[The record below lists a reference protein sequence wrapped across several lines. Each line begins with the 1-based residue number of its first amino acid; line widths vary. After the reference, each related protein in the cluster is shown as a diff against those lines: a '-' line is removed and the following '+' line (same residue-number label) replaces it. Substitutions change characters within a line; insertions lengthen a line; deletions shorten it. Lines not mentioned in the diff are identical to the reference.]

1 MRNISQKQQGILL
14 LVIGT
19 IFWGMTFVFIKE
31 AVETLNVASFL
42 FYRFALAALSLAI
55 VFYKRLAKINVDVI
69 YKGVL
74 LSIPL
79 CIGFVTQTI
88 GVKYTT
94 ASNAGFITGL
104 SVVIVPLIVSMMD
117 RVWPNRATVI
127 AVVLSTAGLALITL
141 NESLSLNVG
150 DWWVFACAFAF
161 AVYVYMVSR
170 ESGKHDSILLT
181 LVQLVVVA
189 IFAFVLGVSSEGIS
203 IPSSYIEWQGIAFC
217 ALLATTFMYTVQN
230 HYQQFLTATS
240 TAIIFSLEPL
250 FAAITAF
257 IVLQEEI
264 TSKIV
269 VGGLLILSGMIIC
282 ELYDVML
289 ERAAKLVRAV
299 RGKE

>member
-1 MRNISQKQQGILL
+1 MENTSQKQKAIIL

-31 AVETLNVASFL
+31 AVNSLSVSLFL
-42 FYRFALAALSLAI
+42 FYRFALASLSLAL
-55 VFYKRLAKINVDVI
+55 VFYKRLSKINVHLI

-88 GVKYTT
+88 GVKYTS

-104 SVVIVPLIVSMMD
+104 SVVMVPVLVSL
-117 RVWPNRATVI
+117 VEKKWPDKGTI
-127 AVVLSTAGLALITL
+127 LAVVMATTGLALITL
-141 NESLSLNVG
+141 SSGLTLNIG
-150 DWWVFACAFAF
+150 DLWVLACAFAF
-161 AVYVYMVSR
+161 ALYIYMVSK

-181 LVQLVVVA
+181 LVQLVVVT
-189 IFAFVLGVSSEGIS
+189 IFSLILSINEGSLIM
-203 IPSSYIEWQGIAFC
+203 PTNYLEWKGIIFC
-217 ALLATTFMYTVQN
+217 ALFATTYMYTVQN

-257 IVLQEEI
+257 IVLEEEI
-264 TSKIV
+264 TLNIV
-269 VGGLLILSGMIIC
+269 TGGILILAGMLVS
-282 ELYDVML
+282 ELYKKFSFV
-289 ERAAKLVRAV
+289 KC
-299 RGKE
+299 